1 MRLRTRTIVVLLTGL
16 ICLFTVKLFAQ
27 GVPIDSTSA
36 QSDQTKKEAA
46 LRLLLDQI
54 EVKGWIEK
62 PQMVFVVP
70 GVNPEIDDIVL
81 DRSFLNEM
89 MRPLDKDQFEKQKVL
104 NQKMVIPW

>member
-1 MRLRTRTIVVLLTGL
+1 MTVKIRMILILLTTL
-16 ICLFTVKLFAQ
+16 VCLSGAKLFAQ
-27 GVPIDSTSA
+27 NPVTDSTA
-36 QSDQTKKEAA
+36 TQPDQTKKEAA

-89 MRPLDKDQFEKQKVL
+89 MRPLDKDQFEGQKIL